1 MKRAIL
7 SDVHGNLEALGAVL
21 AEIRGLGVDEIWSL
35 GDAVGYGPEPDAC
48 VDLLREE
55 AAVNLMG
62 NHDAAVAEMTPLED
76 FNINARRAVE
86 WTRSAVSARTMEF
99 IEALPY
105 TERRED
111 TLLVH
116 ASPRRPKAWNYIM
129 SLREAEE
136 GFGFFEEQACFI
148 GHTHVPFIVTRRGD
162 GDAELLHEQSA
173 QVRDGVRCIVNVG
186 SVGQPRDHDPRASFA
201 VLDDG
206 TGEVEIRRVPYA
218 VEKTQVRMRALGLPL
233 YLSERLS
240 AGR

>member
-201 VLDDG
+201 VLDGG

-218 VEKTQVRMRALGLPL
+218 VEKTQARMRAVGLPL

>member
-21 AEIRGLGVDEIWSL
+21 AEIRGIGVDEIWSL

-62 NHDAAVAEMTPLED
+62 NHDAAVAGMTPLED

-99 IEALPY
+99 IKALPY

-129 SLREAEE
+129 SLREAEKS
-136 GFGFFEEQACFI
+136 FGFFDEQACFI

-218 VEKTQVRMRALGLPL
+218 VEKTQARMRAVGLPL